1 MAALSEAMSTD
12 CYRTYFDASTRGP
25 TWWFPAVGLAFVVIG
40 IVMFGLIRAKG
51 GLYWPFPTYG
61 RFTAR
66 YYRWFS
72 TLWLGFA
79 ILWTILASVGVFGD
93 YIATWL
99 DERQGHLA
107 VVEGPVENFHPMP
120 ASGHDL
126 ESFTVSGVY
135 FAYSDYVVTAGFNQ
149 TSSHGGPIREGLLV
163 RISYRGP
170 TTDEEIVKLEIA
182 CSQPAGPSIGSLNA
196 ATVQ

>member
-1 MAALSEAMSTD
+1 MSTD
-12 CYRTYFDASTRGP
+12 CYRTYFDASAHGP

-40 IVMFGLIRAKG
+40 IVMFVLIRAKG

-61 RFTAR
+61 RFTGR

-72 TLWLGFA
+72 TFWLGFA
-79 ILWTILASVGVFGD
+79 ILWTTLASIGVFGD
-93 YIATWL
+93 YVATWL

-107 VVEGPVENFHPMP
+107 VVDGPVENFHPMP

-126 ESFTVSGVY
+126 ESFTVSGVH

-163 RISYRGP
+163 RISYRGS
-170 TTDEEIVKLEIA
+170 TADEEIVKLEIA
-182 CSQPAGPSIGSLNA
+182 CSQPAEAAVGFPSA
-196 ATVQ
+196 ATRQ

>member
-1 MAALSEAMSTD
+1 MSAD
-12 CYRTYFDASTRGP
+12 CYRAYFDASAHGP
-25 TWWFPAVGLAFVVIG
+25 IWWFPAVGLAFVAIG
-40 IVMFGLIRAKG
+40 IVMFGLIRARG
-51 GLYWPFPTYG
+51 GRYWPFPMSG
-61 RFTAR
+61 RFAGP

-72 TLWLGFA
+72 IVWLGFA
-79 ILWTILASVGVFGD
+79 IVWTTVASVGVFGD

-99 DERQGHLA
+99 DESQGHLA
-107 VVEGPVENFHPMP
+107 VVQGPVENFHPMP

-126 ESFTVSGVY
+126 ERFTVSGVH

-170 TTDEEIVKLEIA
+170 TTDGEIVKLEIP
-182 CSQPAGPSIGSLNA
+182 CSQPTEAAIGSPNA
-196 ATVQ
+196 GTLQ